1 MGPEMPAINL
11 SVSLFPCGAQ
21 EWDVHTNGRCRDLL
35 LSVAARATMLE
46 ALTCPISG
54 CHGSKQALAR
64 KGLWA
69 KGISAAQMSSS
80 M

>member
-11 SVSLFPCGAQ
+11 PVSLLPHGAQ
-21 EWDVHTNGRCRDLL
+21 EWDGHTNGKRRALL

-54 CHGSKQALAR
+54 CQGSQQALAR
-64 KGLWA
+64 GR
-69 KGISAAQMSSS
+69 GIPAAQMSSS